1 MIKDSFKKE
10 GNKYIVFPEIKKFCK
25 NNEIDLPSNR
35 VDGLCSI
42 ESFAD
47 KNSINAEKVNEWLEK
62 IIKEGIKH
70 IYISKVSFF
79 KDKSLY
85 KSELFWRE
93 FTNRFNIEN
102 IFVNNDAGTN
112 KLKYKSIKFTKINS
126 SISVVHLYMSMLVAQ
141 PEPDHE
147 SGDIELY
154 PVFIDIDIEKEIV
167 IIRIKSK
174 SNQYKTKSGITFKQ
188 KVDFNNKITNDKIVK
203 EIIDKLAID
212 IGFNRYQFDEFKD
225 EIEFAYYSLL
235 KEMTSTPK
243 IIEEKL
249 EGCKGIIENTISN
262 LLKTLG
268 ISEQHY
274 RDAATAD
281 LRILLEKFT
290 AISYP
295 DKDIFTENS
304 FAFPVK
310 LSATDSED
318 TKIEESSSNYEPLQT
333 KGAFYDHKKIIMAEE
348 VCDGMRIAVKR
359 LDKKYYGAEPFIA
372 KLDYIKGFARIRIEE
387 YVEEEDIQNVLSRVI
402 SYI

>member
-10 GNKYIVFPEIKKFCK
+10 GNKYIVLPAIKKFCK
-25 NNEIDLPSNR
+25 NNSITLPATR
-35 VDGLCSI
+35 VEGLCSI

-47 KNSINAEKVNEWLEK
+47 MNTTNAEKVNEWLEK

-85 KSELFWRE
+85 KSELFWRD
-93 FTNRFNIEN
+93 FTNRFNINN
-102 IFVNNDAGTN
+102 IFVNNDNGN
-112 KLKYKSIKFTKINS
+112 NELKYKSIKFTKTNS
-126 SISVVHLYMSMLVAQ
+126 SISIVHLYMSMLVAQ
-141 PEPDHE
+141 PEPEHE

-154 PVFIDIDIEKEIV
+154 PVFVDIDIDKGIV

-174 SNQYKTKSGITFKQ
+174 SNQYKTKAGSTFRQ
-188 KVDFNNKITNDKIVK
+188 KVDFNSKITNDKIVK
-203 EIIDKLAID
+203 EIIDKLSID
-212 IGFNRYQFDEFKD
+212 IGFNRHQFDEFKD
-225 EIEFAYYSLL
+225 EIEFVYYSLL

-243 IIEEKL
+243 VIEEKL
-249 EGCKGIIENTISN
+249 EGCKEVIENTMSD

-268 ISEQHY
+268 ISEEFY
-274 RDAATAD
+274 GDAATAD

-295 DKDIFTENS
+295 DKSIFTENS

-310 LSATDSED
+310 LSTTDSED

-333 KGAFYDHKKIIMAEE
+333 KGAFYDHKKIIMIEE

-359 LDKKYYGAEPFIA
+359 LDRKYYGAEPFIA

-402 SYI
+402 SHI